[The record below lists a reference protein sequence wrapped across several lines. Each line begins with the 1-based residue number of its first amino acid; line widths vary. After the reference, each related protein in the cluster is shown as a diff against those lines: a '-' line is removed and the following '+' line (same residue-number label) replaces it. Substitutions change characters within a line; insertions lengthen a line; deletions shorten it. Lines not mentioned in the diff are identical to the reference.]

1 MGGKPEWLVEAI
13 RARLQAGMPDWLKAS
28 IEERAGETSVPPT
41 PTINAVSFPSIDT
54 ITNGIIQREGG
65 FVNDPDDPGGATN
78 FGVTIGTM
86 RSLGVDINNDGT
98 VDTEDVKLMTAER
111 AGEIFK
117 KEFFVRPGIDK
128 LPPELQATVFDMQ
141 VNSGGNAIKILQRV
155 LNRHLETPL
164 TVDGVIGPN
173 TLEASAS
180 VYKQLGS
187 ELINEYGVGRRDYY
201 YGLADNREASRKYAR
216 SRDGGKGGWIKRAEE
231 FLPQELHLTNEQHNE
246 RTSQWG

>member
-164 TVDGVIGPN
+164 TVDGV
-173 TLEASAS
+173 
-180 VYKQLGS
+180 V
-187 ELINEYGVGRRDYY
+187 RCR
-201 YGLADNREASRKYAR
+201 
-216 SRDGGKGGWIKRAEE
+216 
-231 FLPQELHLTNEQHNE
+231 
-246 RTSQWG
+246 